1 MATDAVKMIHMSYAE
16 LSVICTSINTFM
28 TRDITEFTTFGTDA
42 ADVTAFMTKITAFEN
57 LPSDIELAAVLI
69 NATAAKNT
77 LAEELRVLL
86 RGLSERARLAYG
98 TTNGNYQLFHSK
110 DLSKLSDAE
119 LLTFARTAHRSAV
132 TYATELLAFGFTAL
146 MITALQTKIED
157 MQDAVDDQLT
167 AIAARD
173 IATNNRSAKA
183 LELYNMM
190 ISYCETGKVIW
201 YGVNDAKYN
210 DYVIFGPSGNLL
222 TLVPPYD
229 FAYDN
234 IAHKFTWSEIS
245 NATSYEIQYT
255 DNHVDWLSLWTGSD
269 TEYSYVPTVGHDS
282 EFKCRARNST
292 GYGDFSDAITILY
305 VDPLPPPASISVTTD
320 NLNPPDIYVDL
331 TWAAVVGAT
340 YYKVFESIVNIGQP
354 EGTYSDIGDYTV
366 SNLRKLA
373 PRNHRYYY
381 KVKAC
386 NTSTSSNYSTTVDID
401 VPL

>member
-1 MATDAVKMIHMSYAE
+1 MDTNLFAKIHMSYAE
-16 LSVICTSINTFM
+16 LVVTCTSINTFM

-42 ADVTAFMTKITAFEN
+42 ADVTAFLAKITAFEA
-57 LPSDIELAAVLI
+57 LPTDVELAAVMI
-69 NATAAKNT
+69 AATNTKNT
-77 LAEELRVLL
+77 IANDLRILL
-86 RGLSERARLAYG
+86 RGVSERARLAFTANDARYA
-98 TTNGNYQLFHSK
+98 LFHSK
-110 DLSKLSDAE
+110 DLSKLTDPD
-119 LLTFARTAHRSAV
+119 LLFFARTCKRSADL
-132 TYATELLAFGFTAL
+132 YDTELLVYGLTAL
-146 MITALQTKIED
+146 MITALDTKTDDFEA
-157 MQDAVDDQLT
+157 AVNNQLT

-173 IATNNRSAKA
+173 MATNNRLKKA
-183 LELYNMM
+183 VELYDILIN
-190 ISYCETGKVIW
+190 YCETGKVIW
-201 YGVNDAKYN
+201 YGVNDACYN

-222 TLVPPYD
+222 TLIPPTD

-234 IAHKFTWSEIS
+234 IPHKFTWSEIS
-245 NATSYEIQYT
+245 NATSYEIQISE
-255 DNHVDWLSLWTGSD
+255 NHVDWLPLWTGSD
-269 TEYSYVPTVGHDS
+269 TEYAYIPTVGHDA

-292 GYGDFSDAITILY
+292 GFGDFSDAITILY

-386 NTSTSSNYSTTVDID
+386 NTSTSSNYSTTVDVD